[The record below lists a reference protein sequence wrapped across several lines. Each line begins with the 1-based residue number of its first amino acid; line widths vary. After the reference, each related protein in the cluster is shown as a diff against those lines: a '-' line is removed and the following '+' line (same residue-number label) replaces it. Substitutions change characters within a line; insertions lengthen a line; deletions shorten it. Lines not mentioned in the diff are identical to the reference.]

1 MRSLNI
7 SLTVIFFLL
16 VSVLGIIPF
25 FEMLLGPEL
34 VKEAFNRLGE
44 SYRPFK
50 AYARLGCSLYLL
62 VFLGKVAPFALGSVP
77 FACSVGLLCIQYLSK
92 IKKI

>member
-1 MRSLNI
+1 MRSLNL

-16 VSVLGIIPF
+16 VAVLGVIPF

-62 VFLGKVAPFALGSVP
+62 VFLGKVAPFALGSFP
-77 FACSVGLLCIQYLSK
+77 FACSVGIFCAQYLLKVHK
-92 IKKI
+92 I